1 MGFQSKHIQS
11 KLFAPVDRKIWSR
24 TLNFV
29 DCRRDSIIFRIYI
42 YVTLVLIASNTFQF
56 YIGIHKNLWIAGFQ
70 IAVFIASAI
79 LLYRGKDLWS
89 KNLVLVF
96 MNVTFFISSSSYGR
110 EVPSYLYT
118 IPIVLGTLF
127 FFKSNQV
134 KYAIGL
140 LILTFVNL
148 LLLEY
153 TDYSLFRSK
162 VIFTASELK
171 IRTVINLTISISLG
185 AILMRELIF
194 MHRYNQR
201 RLKRLNLKLKR
212 KNDKLKK
219 INGEL
224 DSFVYRSSHDLRSPL
239 TSIMGIINII
249 KSEKDADKIQEY
261 MTFQERSVKK
271 LDTLIQDILSISRN
285 SRMDVMVQP
294 IYLKQFVES
303 CIESLSYMDEFGKVN
318 IEVNIP
324 ESLVCYSDA
333 NRLTVVFNNL
343 FSNALRY
350 YDHTKQHPFLKVE
363 LVSPD
368 ADRAQI
374 LIRDNGIGIKKE
386 HLLKV
391 FDMFYRATDRNN
403 GSGLGLYIVR
413 EAILKVEGKIEL
425 NSIYGEGTSVL
436 ITIVNL
442 RLEDSVTNKLSGT
455 LFVNPS

>member
-1 MGFQSKHIQS
+1 
-11 KLFAPVDRKIWSR
+11 
-24 TLNFV
+24 
-29 DCRRDSIIFRIYI
+29 
-42 YVTLVLIASNTFQF
+42 
-56 YIGIHKNLWIAGFQ
+56 
-70 IAVFIASAI
+70 
-79 LLYRGKDLWS
+79 
-89 KNLVLVF
+89 
-96 MNVTFFISSSSYGR
+96 MNVTFFISSSTYGR
-110 EVPSYLYT
+110 GVPSYLYT

-127 FFKSNQV
+127 FFKNTQV
-134 KYAIGL
+134 KYTISL
-140 LILTFVNL
+140 LILAFANL

-153 TDYSLFRSK
+153 TDYSLFRNTT
-162 VIFTASELK
+162 VLTTSELK
-171 IRTVINLTISISLG
+171 IRTIINLTISISLG

-212 KNDKLKK
+212 KNDNLKK

-249 KSEKDADKIQEY
+249 KSETDVDKIQEY
-261 MTFQERSVKK
+261 MIFQERSVKK
-271 LDTLIQDILSISRN
+271 LDSLIQDILSISRN
-285 SRMDVMVQP
+285 SRMDIVVQP
-294 IYLKQFVES
+294 IYVKQLVQS
-303 CIESLSYMDEFGKVN
+303 CIESLTYMDEFKKVD
-318 IEVNIP
+318 IQVVIP

-333 NRLTVVFNNL
+333 NRLIVVFYNL

-350 YDHTKQHPFLKVE
+350 YDQTKPHPFLRIE

-374 LIRDNGIGIKKE
+374 LITDNGIGIKKE
-386 HLLKV
+386 HLFKV

-413 EAILKVEGKIEL
+413 EAIQKVEGRIDL

-442 RLEDSVTNKLSGT
+442 RLEDTV
-455 LFVNPS
+455 

>member
-1 MGFQSKHIQS
+1 
-11 KLFAPVDRKIWSR
+11 
-24 TLNFV
+24 
-29 DCRRDSIIFRIYI
+29 
-42 YVTLVLIASNTFQF
+42 
-56 YIGIHKNLWIAGFQ
+56 
-70 IAVFIASAI
+70 
-79 LLYRGKDLWS
+79 
-89 KNLVLVF
+89 
-96 MNVTFFISSSSYGR
+96 
-110 EVPSYLYT
+110 
-118 IPIVLGTLF
+118 
-127 FFKSNQV
+127 
-134 KYAIGL
+134 
-140 LILTFVNL
+140 
-148 LLLEY
+148 
-153 TDYSLFRSK
+153 LFRNDVVLTS
-162 VIFTASELK
+162 SELK

-249 KSEKDADKIQEY
+249 KSEEDVNKIQEY
-261 MTFQERSVKK
+261 MIFQERSVKK

-285 SRMDVMVQP
+285 SRMDIVVQP
-294 IYLKQFVES
+294 IYLKKFMES
-303 CIESLSYMDEFGKVN
+303 CIDSLSYMEDFSKVD
-318 IEVNIP
+318 IQMNIP

-350 YDHTKQHPFLKVE
+350 YDQTKSHPFLRVE

-374 LIRDNGIGIKKE
+374 LITDNGIGIKKE
-386 HLLKV
+386 HMQKV

-413 EAILKVEGKIEL
+413 EAIQKVEGRIEL
-425 NSIYGEGTSVL
+425 NSVYGEGTSVL

-442 RLEDSVTNKLSGT
+442 GLTESVAHKANGT